1 MARPTGTRSP
11 RAATPLDT
19 CGLAALGLLAMLL
32 PFELRQPVLS
42 LGPVGVT
49 NVELALYLVLLVWAL
64 IWLRGPRSAWTGVH
78 GAVAAWLAIVLLAAV
93 LAPTGRGEAVKFALR
108 TLGGGALF
116 FATQD
121 LVSTRRQV
129 AWIALAL
136 CAGAVLSAAAGVA
149 EIWLPAVRGGL
160 AAFKTQA
167 SFAGG
172 FLRASG
178 TLQYANTAGMYWEA
192 VLPLV
197 LAIGVWAV
205 TRGGSDGT
213 PAPPAWRWSATT
225 AAVVLVQAVVLTA
238 SRAAWFAVAGLLAML
253 FVAGVRLSRPL
264 RGPVVVV
271 SLALLLFTVGG
282 WGGRGLLLLR
292 LLANDEATWLSAGF
306 ADPPTTLAI
315 PTGTVTTVP
324 MTVRNTGRR
333 DWPRRGNTAVY
344 LSYHLVAPD
353 GEATLLWNGARTPL
367 PNTVAAG
374 DAVTVPAVIDGNVP
388 PGRYRLQWD
397 MVQEQIAWFSALGA
411 PTATTWVEVMHRDD
425 DRWWPSCHHRS
436 SSPPT
441 GCGRPVARSGRPR
454 SACGLSTRWS
464 ASVRTSSGTS
474 PARVSISRR
483 STTGRTREQ
492 SVCRNPRR
500 TRDPRS
506 PRPPGAA
513 RDRRANGRA
522 RLASARGTGPAGPR
536 ARSGAGRAGLCGAR
550 RRRPFSGV
558 HADLWPVLGADRSDG
573 AGLQP
578 GGADVRPT
586 TVGFD
591 VTPLEERERTGV
603 GRYVERLLAA
613 LVARGDTFRY
623 HVLASRPLQRA
634 LPTGVVGPGGQRFP
648 TRWLWM
654 QAMLPVTLSRLQP
667 RMCHFT
673 NGMAPVNCP
682 CPYVLTL
689 YDMSLFLHAHT
700 QPWKSRLLIR
710 GLVPRVARRAAAVI
724 TATNS
729 ARDDIIRVLGL
740 PPARVQVVSGGVDT
754 AFRLTDTPGTL
765 DPVRRRY
772 GLDRPFILSVGTL
785 EPRKNLGRLTRA
797 FGQLRAQGRQEDLVL
812 VGRNGWGRD
821 EARRVADELGIATSV
836 RTLGYIPESDL
847 PALYAL
853 ARVVAF
859 PSLYEGFGFPIVEA
873 MACGTPVLTSDR
885 SAMAEIGRD
894 AAVLIDP
901 TQVGAIADGLAAL
914 LDERPLRERLRAAG
928 LRRAASLRWPTVAD
942 RTVAVYDRVLAS
954 AGPARTRTSERPVS
968 RPLEAKKET

>member
-197 LAIGVWAV
+197 LALGVWAV

-425 DRWWPSCHHRS
+425 APVVAEL
-436 SSPPT
+436 PPPVVVPAYRV
-441 GCGRPVARSGRPR
+441 RP
-454 SACGLSTRWS
+454 
-464 ASVRTSSGTS
+464 
-474 PARVSISRR
+474 SRR
-483 STTGRTREQ
+483 T
-492 SVCRNPRR
+492 
-500 TRDPRS
+500 
-506 PRPPGAA
+506 
-513 RDRRANGRA
+513 
-522 RLASARGTGPAGPR
+522 
-536 ARSGAGRAGLCGAR
+536 
-550 RRRPFSGV
+550 
-558 HADLWPVLGADRSDG
+558 LW
-573 AGLQP
+573 
-578 GGADVRPT
+578 
-586 TVGFD
+586 
-591 VTPLEERERTGV
+591 
-603 GRYVERLLAA
+603 
-613 LVARGDTFRY
+613 
-623 HVLASRPLQRA
+623 
-634 LPTGVVGPGGQRFP
+634 
-648 TRWLWM
+648 
-654 QAMLPVTLSRLQP
+654 
-667 RMCHFT
+667 
-673 NGMAPVNCP
+673 
-682 CPYVLTL
+682 
-689 YDMSLFLHAHT
+689 
-700 QPWKSRLLIR
+700 
-710 GLVPRVARRAAAVI
+710 AAAVGMWAEHPLVGI
-724 TATNS
+724 GPDQFRHQSGARLDLPTFDNRTHASSLFVETLVGQGILGLLALLALLATVVRTVVRGWPRLEGP
-729 ARDDIIRVLGL
+729 APRVLGL
-740 PPARVQVVSGGVDT
+740 GLALGVLAYAAHGAVDHFL
-754 AFRLTDTPGTL
+754 AFTPT
-765 DPVRRRY
+765 Y
-772 GLDRPFILSVGTL
+772 GLFWV
-785 EPRKNLGRLTRA
+785 LT
-797 FGQLRAQGRQEDLVL
+797 GLTV
-812 VGRNGWGRD
+812 
-821 EARRVADELGIATSV
+821 RVFSREV
-836 RTLGYIPESDL
+836 RT
-847 PALYAL
+847 
-853 ARVVAF
+853 
-859 PSLYEGFGFPIVEA
+859 
-873 MACGTPVLTSDR
+873 
-885 SAMAEIGRD
+885 
-894 AAVLIDP
+894 
-901 TQVGAIADGLAAL
+901 
-914 LDERPLRERLRAAG
+914 
-928 LRRAASLRWPTVAD
+928 
-942 RTVAVYDRVLAS
+942 
-954 AGPARTRTSERPVS
+954 
-968 RPLEAKKET
+968 

>member
-1 MARPTGTRSP
+1 M
-11 RAATPLDT
+11 
-19 CGLAALGLLAMLL
+19 
-32 PFELRQPVLS
+32 
-42 LGPVGVT
+42 
-49 NVELALYLVLLVWAL
+49 
-64 IWLRGPRSAWTGVH
+64 
-78 GAVAAWLAIVLLAAV
+78 
-93 LAPTGRGEAVKFALR
+93 
-108 TLGGGALF
+108 
-116 FATQD
+116 
-121 LVSTRRQV
+121 
-129 AWIALAL
+129 
-136 CAGAVLSAAAGVA
+136 
-149 EIWLPAVRGGL
+149 
-160 AAFKTQA
+160 
-167 SFAGG
+167 
-172 FLRASG
+172 
-178 TLQYANTAGMYWEA
+178 
-192 VLPLV
+192 
-197 LAIGVWAV
+197 
-205 TRGGSDGT
+205 
-213 PAPPAWRWSATT
+213 
-225 AAVVLVQAVVLTA
+225 
-238 SRAAWFAVAGLLAML
+238 
-253 FVAGVRLSRPL
+253 
-264 RGPVVVV
+264 
-271 SLALLLFTVGG
+271 
-282 WGGRGLLLLR
+282 
-292 LLANDEATWLSAGF
+292 
-306 ADPPTTLAI
+306 
-315 PTGTVTTVP
+315 
-324 MTVRNTGRR
+324 
-333 DWPRRGNTAVY
+333 
-344 LSYHLVAPD
+344 
-353 GEATLLWNGARTPL
+353 
-367 PNTVAAG
+367 
-374 DAVTVPAVIDGNVP
+374 
-388 PGRYRLQWD
+388 
-397 MVQEQIAWFSALGA
+397 
-411 PTATTWVEVMHRDD
+411 
-425 DRWWPSCHHRS
+425 
-436 SSPPT
+436 
-441 GCGRPVARSGRPR
+441 
-454 SACGLSTRWS
+454 
-464 ASVRTSSGTS
+464 
-474 PARVSISRR
+474 
-483 STTGRTREQ
+483 
-492 SVCRNPRR
+492 
-500 TRDPRS
+500 
-506 PRPPGAA
+506 
-513 RDRRANGRA
+513 
-522 RLASARGTGPAGPR
+522 
-536 ARSGAGRAGLCGAR
+536 
-550 RRRPFSGV
+550 
-558 HADLWPVLGADRSDG
+558 
-573 AGLQP
+573 
-578 GGADVRPT
+578 RPT

-634 LPTGVVGPGGQRFP
+634 LPTGVVGPGGRRFP